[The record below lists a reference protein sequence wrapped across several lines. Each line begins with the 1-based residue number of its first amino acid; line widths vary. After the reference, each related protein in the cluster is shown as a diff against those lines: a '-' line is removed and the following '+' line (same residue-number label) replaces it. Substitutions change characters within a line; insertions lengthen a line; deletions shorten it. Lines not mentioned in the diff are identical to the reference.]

1 METKSF
7 FIPYGSI
14 VYRFDKHISNPQNE
28 RVIVSGAFGIG
39 KTTFVRSYF
48 EGKQDQYVT
57 IRVSPIN
64 YSVSSNDNIFELIKA
79 DIIKQL
85 YVQGHIKPKHFTK
98 ISSGKAWL
106 KYAKE
111 QPLEL
116 GKQLSEALSK
126 LHPLIEVASAGFAG
140 VAPLIAEVNKI
151 DKKLKSEPRSRDA
164 KLIEHL
170 EAVVQRPGSYLEFNM
185 ISELI
190 ADVLQEIRKAGK
202 KTVFI
207 VDDLDRLD
215 PDHIFRILN
224 VLSVHYDHDIEKNK
238 FGFDKVVC
246 ICDIANIE
254 SIFRHRYGITADFHG
269 YIDKFYSEEPFKFD
283 NSDAIAAYCQDLKG
297 VLDPSVRV
305 VLQMLLVHFVN
316 RGELTIRQ
324 ILRHLVSVPVIPF
337 IVCEES
343 MLTQDFQSPAKGEH
357 IRLNTERVYFE
368 SSDMPMLEMVR
379 LLIIVFGSY
388 DRFLNS
394 VKTLKDEGKVTLPA
408 NQNDDVVRAFIMP
421 LNYLGHVQMPKKFFF
436 NSFGEVRVHG
446 NNFRERLRDNLDWPV
461 WRLKGYELRI
471 LLPYNMGNQYDGSQ
485 SYFKDF
491 QFDMRGKPNRCQIEL
506 KEVCDWI
513 IRIAE
518 FIRTSKISHQLGIAS
533 A

>member
-7 FIPYGSI
+7 FIPYASI
-14 VYRFDKHISNPQNE
+14 VNRFEKHIANPQN
-28 RVIVSGAFGIG
+28 RRIIVSGAFGIG

-48 EGKQDQYVT
+48 EERQRDYVT

-64 YSVSSNDNIFELIKA
+64 YSVTSNDNIFELIKA

-85 YVQGHIKPKHFTK
+85 YVQGHIKTKHFSK
-98 ISSGKAWL
+98 ISTGKAWL

-116 GKQLSEALSK
+116 GKQLSEAFSK
-126 LHPLIEVASAGFAG
+126 LHPLIEVASVGFAG
-140 VAPLIAEVNKI
+140 VAPLITAVNKI
-151 DKKLKSEPRSRDA
+151 DKKLKAEAKTRDA

-190 ADVLQEIRKAGK
+190 VDVLEEIRRSGK

-246 ICDIANIE
+246 ICDLANIE
-254 SIFRHRYGITADFHG
+254 SIFRHRYGATADFHG
-269 YIDKFYSEEPFKFD
+269 YIDKFYSEEPFKFN
-283 NSDAIAAYCQDLKG
+283 NSDSIAAYCQSFQAL
-297 VLDPSVRV
+297 PNSSVRI
-305 VLQMLLVHFVN
+305 VLQMMLVHFVN
-316 RGELTIRQ
+316 RESLTIRQ
-324 ILRHLVSVPVIPF
+324 ILRHLVSDPVVPF

-343 MLTQDFQSPAKGEH
+343 MLTQDFKRPKNGVH
-357 IRLNTERVYFE
+357 INPNAQRVYFE

-379 LLIIVFGSY
+379 LLIVIFGSY
-388 DRFLNS
+388 DRFISALIA
-394 VKTLKDEGKVTLPA
+394 LKDGEKVKLTDE
-408 NQNDDVVRAFIMP
+408 QNDDVVKAFIMP
-421 LNYLGHVQMPKKFFF
+421 MTYIDHERMPKKFFF
-436 NSFGEVRVHG
+436 RFFREVRSHG
-446 NNFRERLRDNLDWPV
+446 NDYRERLNDDLDWPI
-461 WRLKGYELRI
+461 WKLKGYELRVVLRYI
-471 LLPYNMGNQYDGSQ
+471 AGNPYDGSQ

-491 QFDMRGKPNRCQIEL
+491 QFDMRGKPQQCQIEL
-506 KEVCDWI
+506 REVCDWL

-518 FIRTSKISHQLGIAS
+518 YIKTSRLSHQLGITS

>member
-1 METKSF
+1 MDTRNF
-7 FIPYGSI
+7 FIPYASI
-14 VYRFDKHISNPQNE
+14 VYRFDKHIANPQNE
-28 RVIVSGAFGIG
+28 RIIVSGAFGIG

-48 EGKQDQYVT
+48 ETRQEEYVT

-85 YVQGHIKPKHFTK
+85 YVQGHIKAKHFNK
-98 ISSGKAWL
+98 VSSSKAWL

-151 DKKLKSEPRSRDA
+151 DKKLKVEAKSRDA

-170 EAVVQRPGSYLEFNM
+170 EAIVQRPGTYLEFNI

-246 ICDIANIE
+246 ICDLANIE
-254 SIFRHRYGITADFHG
+254 SIFRHRYGATADFHG
-269 YIDKFYSEEPFKFD
+269 YIDKFYSEEPFKFN
-283 NSDAIAAYCQDLKG
+283 NSDAIAAYCQGLG
-297 VLDPSVRV
+297 TLHDPSVRI

-316 RGELTIRQ
+316 RGQLTIRQ

-337 IVCEES
+337 IVCKES
-343 MLTQDFQSPAKGEH
+343 MLTQEFKQSTKGEH
-357 IRLNTERVYFE
+357 IRPNTERVYFE
-368 SSDMPMLEMVR
+368 SSDMPMLDMVR
-379 LLIIVFGSY
+379 LLVVVFGSY
-388 DRFLNS
+388 DRFLNA
-394 VKTLKDEGKVTLPA
+394 VKALKDGDKVNLPTE
-408 NQNDDVVRAFIMP
+408 QNDDVVKAFMMP
-421 LNYLGHVQMPKKFFF
+421 LNYLSHIKMPMKFFF
-436 NSFGEVRVHG
+436 RSYGEVRDHG
-446 NNFRERLRDNLDWPV
+446 NDFRERLRDNLDWPV
-461 WRLKGYELRI
+461 WELKGYELRI
-471 LLPYNMGNQYDGSQ
+471 LLPYNLVNQYDGSQ

-491 QFDMRGKPNRCQIEL
+491 QFDMRGKPNHCQIEL

-518 FIRTSKISHQLGIAS
+518 YIRTSKLSHQLGIAS

>member
-7 FIPYGSI
+7 FIPYGTI

-28 RVIVSGAFGIG
+28 RIIVSGAFGIG

-48 EGKQDQYVT
+48 ENRQDEYVT

-85 YVQGHIKPKHFTK
+85 YVQGHIKAKHFNK
-98 ISSGKAWL
+98 VSSSKAWL

-116 GKQLSEALSK
+116 AKQLSEALSK

-151 DKKLKSEPRSRDA
+151 DKKLKVEAKSRDA

-170 EAVVQRPGSYLEFNM
+170 ESVVQRPGSYLEFNM

-190 ADVLQEIRKAGK
+190 ADVLHEIRKAGK

-238 FGFDKVVC
+238 FGFDKVIC
-246 ICDIANIE
+246 ICDLANIE
-254 SIFRHRYGITADFHG
+254 SIFRHRYGATADFNG
-269 YIDKFYSEEPFKFD
+269 YIDKFYSEEPFRFD
-283 NSDAIAAYCQDLKG
+283 NSDAIANYCQSLEAIQ
-297 VLDPSVRV
+297 VPYVRI
-305 VLQMLLVHFVN
+305 VLQILLVHFVN
-316 RGELTIRQ
+316 RGVLTIRQ
-324 ILRHLVSVPVIPF
+324 ILRHLVSTPVATF
-337 IVCEES
+337 TVCEES
-343 MLTQDFQSPAKGEH
+343 MLTQDFHHPQKGMH
-357 IRLNTERVYFE
+357 LDPKAQRVYFE
-368 SSDMPMLEMVR
+368 SVDMPMLEMMR
-379 LLIIVFGSY
+379 LLIVVFGSY
-388 DRFLNS
+388 DRFLDAMKSLKEGGS
-394 VKTLKDEGKVTLPA
+394 VYLPKEH
-408 NQNDDVVRAFIMP
+408 NDAVIQAFIMP
-421 LNYLGHVQMPKKFFF
+421 LNYLEHVQKPKRFFF
-436 NSFGEVRVHG
+436 RSFDVRDAAHD
-446 NNFRERLRDNLDWPV
+446 FRHNDNLDWPI
-461 WRLKGYELRI
+461 WKLKGYEIRIVLRYI
-471 LLPYNMGNQYDGSQ
+471 AGNRYDGSE
-485 SYFKDF
+485 SYFKEF
-491 QFDMRGKPNRCQIEL
+491 QFDMRKRPEQGQIEL
-506 KEVCDWI
+506 KELSDWI

-518 FIRTSKISHQLGIAS
+518 YVKTSRLSHQMGIAS